1 MSTKPIMLSTAI
13 FCFCAAPAMAQLSDT
28 AGISGE
34 ISLSAGYLS
43 STSNFNTDANATIN
57 DNTQKGESDSS
68 FIPVP
73 LGSIAYTFGSQLDR
87 QLYVG
92 TSREDIAVGT
102 LALELG
108 YKQLL
113 ANGTVIDASFLPT
126 IMSGE
131 TWSDPFKTG
140 PARSVTDEK
149 GNAFRLKFSNIN
161 NSGFSLDTAYAS
173 QEVENERSG
182 LDSGYVSSA
191 HLLKRDADKLYLKGD
206 YRMRI
211 QPGTFL
217 APSITLVKS
226 DAEGDA
232 YSFTSW
238 RGELSLFK
246 VMERHQFALTAGYT
260 HFSYDASHPVYN
272 TTRTDDEF
280 SLFAAY
286 EYQQLMGLRDWSLI
300 SFAGYGQKD
309 SNINFYQEQQLI
321 FSIGVN
327 YKF

>member
-1 MSTKPIMLSTAI
+1 MSTKPIMLSAAI
-13 FCFCAAPAMAQLSDT
+13 LCAAPAMAQLSDT

-34 ISLSAGYLS
+34 VSLSAGYLS
-43 STSNFNTDANATIN
+43 STSNFNTDANETIN
-57 DNTQKGESDSS
+57 DNTQKGQSKSS
-68 FIPVP
+68 FIPLP
-73 LGSIAYTFGSQLDR
+73 LGSVAYTFGSQLDK
-87 QLYVG
+87 QFYAG

-131 TWSDPFKTG
+131 TWADPFKTG
-140 PARSVTDEK
+140 SARSTTDEK

-182 LDSGYVSSA
+182 LDSGYASSA
-191 HLLKRDADKLYLKGD
+191 HLLKRDADKIYIKGD

-217 APSITLVKS
+217 APSLTLVKS

-238 RGELSLFK
+238 GGELSLFK
-246 VMERHQFALTAGYT
+246 IVERHQFAITAGYT
-260 HFSYDASHPVYN
+260 QFSYDASHPIYN
-272 TTRTDDEF
+272 TTRKDDEV

-286 EYQQLMGLRDWSLI
+286 EYQQFMGLQDWSLI
-300 SFAGYGQKD
+300 SFAGYGQSD
-309 SNINFYQEQQLI
+309 SNINFYDEQQLI
-321 FSIGVN
+321 FSVGVN

>member
-1 MSTKPIMLSTAI
+1 MSTKPIMLSAAI
-13 FCFCAAPAMAQLSDT
+13 FCTAPAMAQLSDT

-34 ISLSAGYLS
+34 VSLSAGYLS
-43 STSNFNTDANATIN
+43 STSNFNTDANATIT
-57 DNTQKGESDSS
+57 DNTQKGESDSNVM
-68 FIPVP
+68 PLP
-73 LGSIAYTFGSQLDR
+73 LGSVAYTFGSQLDK
-87 QLYVG
+87 QFYVG

-108 YKQLL
+108 YKQQL

-131 TWSDPFKTG
+131 TWADPFKTG
-140 PARSVTDEK
+140 SDRSETDET
-149 GNAFRLKFSNIN
+149 GNAFRVKLSNIN

-182 LDSGYVSSA
+182 LDSGYASSA
-191 HLLKRDADKLYLKGD
+191 QLLKRDADKLYLKGD
-206 YRMRI
+206 YRLRI
-211 QPGTFL
+211 DQATFL
-217 APSITLVKS
+217 APSITFVKS

-232 YSFTSW
+232 YSYNSW
-238 RGELSLFK
+238 GGELSLFK
-246 VMERHQFALTAGYT
+246 VIERHQFALTAGYT

-272 TTRTDDEF
+272 TTRSDDEF

-286 EYQQLMGLRDWSLI
+286 EYKQFMDLQDWSLI
-300 SFAGYGQKD
+300 SFAGYGQSD
-309 SNINFYQEQQLI
+309 SNINFYDEQQLL
-321 FSIGVN
+321 FSVGMN